1 MNQEILSRID
11 ELLSLQKNMLAA
23 LYSLR
28 EKPSIPDLSWY
39 DSTDIKRLLHI
50 SDSTLFRMRRS
61 ANIRSVKIS
70 GKWFYKIPDFDGQN
84 PSNTP

>member
-28 EKPSIPDLSWY
+28 EKPSISDLDWY

-61 ANIRSVKIS
+61 ASIRSVKIS
-70 GKWFYKIPDFDGQN
+70 GKWFYKIPDFDGTN
-84 PSNTP
+84 PGNTP